1 MVSIVYIGVRDDV
14 VVALS
19 IDILLVVVIVIII
32 DIVVNVAIRGSVCLY
47 YLNIQKL
54 PLNKK

>member
-1 MVSIVYIGVRDDV
+1 MVSIVYIGVWDDV

-19 IDILLVVVIVIII
+19 VNILLVVVIVIVV
-32 DIVVNVAIRGSVCLY
+32 DIVVNVAKRGSVCLY

-54 PLNKK
+54 PLNRK